1 MSKEIR
7 PAKRA
12 DADQVAGVHV
22 RSWQVGY
29 RGLLPD
35 AYLQG
40 MRPDDRAKRYT
51 FEHPDPSQ
59 PATLVAVEHNA
70 IVGFATIGPS
80 ADDDSG
86 QTGELLAL
94 YVDPPRWGFGAGRA
108 LIAAARERLGEDGF
122 REAVLWLLVG
132 NQRAERFYRID
143 GWSPDG
149 ARRREDVWGVTVD
162 EIRYR
167 RSLT

>member
-1 MSKEIR
+1 MQMEIR
-7 PAKRA
+7 PAKQV
-12 DADQVAGVHV
+12 DADEVAGVHV

-29 RGLLPD
+29 QGLLPD
-35 AYLQG
+35 DYLSG

-51 FEHPDPSQ
+51 FEHSDPSQ

-70 IVGFATIGPS
+70 IVGFATIGPCT
-80 ADDDSG
+80 DDDSG
-86 QTGELLAL
+86 DTGELLAL
-94 YVDPPRWGFGAGRA
+94 YVDPPSWGFGVGRA
-108 LIAAARERLGEDGF
+108 LIAAARERLGDDGF
-122 REAVLWLLVG
+122 KKAVLWVLVG
-132 NQRAERFYRID
+132 NQRAERFYRAD

-149 ARRREDVWGVTVD
+149 ARRRDEVWGIIVD